1 MAATDRRDPWRRSDT
16 FDCCCR
22 RRSSPCLV
30 MINDRRSCAAARM
43 EGLKMDAGGEQR
55 QQQQQL
61 RRLLSMYVR
70 RNEEGEEGRQLLHSA
85 VSCSPLGTR
94 TFGRI
99 LGAAAECRLTA
110 ASHAP
115 STPCC
120 PFLPCPAGLGRLSRL
135 RLAQLKE
142 KRGGTRRNACA
153 TCNAMAKRISRTRP
167 RRGKRGTN
175 FPLLSLALMRDKCKS
190 W

>member
-1 MAATDRRDPWRRSDT
+1 MAPLRHFRLMLPA
-16 FDCCCR
+16 R
-22 RRSSPCLV
+22 RRLFSLV
-30 MINDRRSCAAARM
+30 MINDRRSCAATRM

-55 QQQQQL
+55 QQQQQQL

-70 RNEEGEEGRQLLHSA
+70 RNEEGEEGRQLLYSA

-110 ASHAP
+110 ASPAP
-115 STPCC
+115 STPPCC

-142 KRGGTRRNACA
+142 KRGGTNACA
-153 TCNAMAKRISRTRP
+153 TCNAMAKRICRTRP
-167 RRGKRGTN
+167 RRGKRKTGN
-175 FPLLSLALMRDKCKS
+175 QFPPPLLSFDEGQV
-190 W
+190 

>member
-1 MAATDRRDPWRRSDT
+1 
-16 FDCCCR
+16 
-22 RRSSPCLV
+22 
-30 MINDRRSCAAARM
+30 
-43 EGLKMDAGGEQR
+43 MDAGGEQR
-55 QQQQQL
+55 QQQQQQL

-70 RNEEGEEGRQLLHSA
+70 RNEEGEEGRQLLYSA

-110 ASHAP
+110 ASPAP
-115 STPCC
+115 STPPCC

-142 KRGGTRRNACA
+142 KRGGTNACA
-153 TCNAMAKRISRTRP
+153 TCNAMAKRICRTRP
-167 RRGKRGTN
+167 RRGKRKTN

-190 W
+190 WRLRHGVWCIFANYPEARASRDVDFRGFMQPRQGMSDPAICLF

>member
-1 MAATDRRDPWRRSDT
+1 
-16 FDCCCR
+16 
-22 RRSSPCLV
+22 
-30 MINDRRSCAAARM
+30 
-43 EGLKMDAGGEQR
+43 MDAGGEQR

-70 RNEEGEEGRQLLHSA
+70 RNEEGEEGRQLLYSA

-110 ASHAP
+110 ASPAP
-115 STPCC
+115 STPPCC
-120 PFLPCPAGLGRLSRL
+120 PFLPCPAWAVSLVSAWLSSR
-135 RLAQLKE
+135 
-142 KRGGTRRNACA
+142 KREEERTHAPP
-153 TCNAMAKRISRTRP
+153 AMQWPNEFPGPDRVGEN
-167 RRGKRGTN
+167 GKRGTN

-190 W
+190 WRLRHGVWCIFASYPEARAARDVDFRGFMQPRQGMSDPAVCLF